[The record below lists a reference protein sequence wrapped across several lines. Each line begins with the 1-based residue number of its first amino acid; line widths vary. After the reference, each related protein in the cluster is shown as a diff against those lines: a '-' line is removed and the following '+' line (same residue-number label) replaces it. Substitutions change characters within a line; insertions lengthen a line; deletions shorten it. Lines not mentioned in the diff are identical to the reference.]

1 MRITGSP
8 LYSEPHRRVSERFA
22 GSPVT
27 HLIRVCSRE
36 YEPCYQRVAR
46 LRNNMTTAGT
56 KIHSCDQILAQPE
69 RFKSRT
75 LRALIHVSRYLEE
88 LGESSADIS
97 GLCERVTSNLLSSGE
112 KFDVAKICS
121 SGLGRLVGMKMNT
134 LGFAVHKAIGAVA
147 YCTSTIISVGV
158 IAFAKSKYVRLRNP
172 DEIEQAMQKTADDYS
187 AYLLI
192 ARKLLNFKH
201 KHLDKLIHKTES
213 SQNPAAIKLCS
224 WARYLSRNHS
234 STPGGL
240 RSLRKTNSDYMLNNL
255 QEYGPVTRALMQF
268 SYGTFQGVNKLF
280 VSYDKYIGTALGRR
294 FIAKK
299 TGDMLGCRIA
309 LTLSIGTAAAISVP
323 MSPFIIGFSAVG
335 AMACSAS
342 LAALLLAKLNV
353 ALFNDWKGSAYASY
367 NTKFLAM

>member
-1 MRITGSP
+1 
-8 LYSEPHRRVSERFA
+8 
-22 GSPVT
+22 
-27 HLIRVCSRE
+27 
-36 YEPCYQRVAR
+36 
-46 LRNNMTTAGT
+46 
-56 KIHSCDQILAQPE
+56 
-69 RFKSRT
+69 
-75 LRALIHVSRYLEE
+75 
-88 LGESSADIS
+88 
-97 GLCERVTSNLLSSGE
+97 
-112 KFDVAKICS
+112 
-121 SGLGRLVGMKMNT
+121 
-134 LGFAVHKAIGAVA
+134 
-147 YCTSTIISVGV
+147 
-158 IAFAKSKYVRLRNP
+158 
-172 DEIEQAMQKTADDYS
+172 
-187 AYLLI
+187 
-192 ARKLLNFKH
+192 
-201 KHLDKLIHKTES
+201 
-213 SQNPAAIKLCS
+213 
-224 WARYLSRNHS
+224 
-234 STPGGL
+234 
-240 RSLRKTNSDYMLNNL
+240 MLNNL